1 MTQTLFISGIST
13 DVGKTVAAAIIAEA
27 LQAHYWKPV
36 QAGDL
41 DNSDSIKVSEWTR
54 NVNVLP
60 EAFRLTSPMSPHAAA
75 RIDGCT
81 ITIPELPEVS
91 ENLVIEGAGGLL
103 VPLND
108 DGLLVIDLIEKW
120 KLPTVLVSRHYLGSI
135 NHTLMSIEVLKQR
148 GLPIAG
154 IVFVGEANAET
165 ERIIARS
172 GVAIIGRIPWLE
184 ELTPQTIS
192 EEANRLKPDLLEA
205 LRNVK
210 HNETQNV

>member
-13 DVGKTVAAAIIAEA
+13 DVGKTVASAIIAEA

-41 DNSDSIKVSEWTR
+41 ENSDSIKVRSWTH
-54 NVNVLP
+54 NVKVLP

-81 ITIPELPEVS
+81 ITIPELPEVP

-108 DGLLVIDLIEKW
+108 NGLLIIDLIEKW
-120 KLPTVLVSRHYLGSI
+120 KLPTILVSRHYLGSI

-154 IVFVGEANAET
+154 ILFVGAANAET
-165 ERIIARS
+165 EKIIARS
-172 GVAIIGRIPWLE
+172 GASIIGRIPWLE
-184 ELTPQTIS
+184 QLTPQAIS

>member
-1 MTQTLFISGIST
+1 M
-13 DVGKTVAAAIIAEA
+13 
-27 LQAHYWKPV
+27 
-36 QAGDL
+36 
-41 DNSDSIKVSEWTR
+41 
-54 NVNVLP
+54 
-60 EAFRLTSPMSPHAAA
+60 
-75 RIDGCT
+75 
-81 ITIPELPEVS
+81 
-91 ENLVIEGAGGLL
+91 
-103 VPLND
+103 PLND
-108 DGLLVIDLIEKW
+108 DGLLVIDLIEQW

-154 IVFVGEANAET
+154 IVFVCEANAET

-172 GVAIIGRIPWLE
+172 GVTIIGRIPWLE